1 MVSDKLHGIEDT
13 DSLNQDAEE
22 SCEEPDYYCEIH
34 EVVEPRHKGTND
46 EHCPM
51 CYEASRIEAER
62 IQQATRDPMVEPW

>member
-51 CYEASRIEAER
+51 CYEASRIEAEYFR
-62 IQQATRDPMVEPW
+62 QAMGDPMVEPW